1 MLDNHSIADH
11 VVLISCFSVMESAIV
26 LMANSSDKMKDLST
40 LKVQSEFELITEE
53 DLLQLH
59 TTLMEGLL
67 SVVKFLK
74 TLSQEPRHGK
84 SDEQLELQSNPLL
97 TPAVRLV
104 GAWLAEDS
112 LSLTSEVYSLIPYL
126 LRQCDNGEEGDE
138 LIKFLLP
145 GFGHLVTEEKM
156 YKLLLENGLVRILLK
171 YTNSLIKRSV

>member
-1 MLDNHSIADH
+1 
-11 VVLISCFSVMESAIV
+11 MENAIV
-26 LMANSSDKMKDLST
+26 LMANSSDKMKDTNT
-40 LKVQSEFELITEE
+40 LEAQSGFELITEE
-53 DLLQLH
+53 DLLQIH
-59 TTLMEGLL
+59 TALMEGLL
-67 SVVKFLK
+67 SVIKFLK
-74 TLSQEPRHGK
+74 TLSQEPPSGR
-84 SDEQLELQSNPLL
+84 SDEQLELQTSPLL

-126 LRQCDNGEEGDE
+126 LRQCDRTEEGDE

-156 YKLLLENGLVRILLK
+156 CKILLENELVRILLK

>member
-1 MLDNHSIADH
+1 
-11 VVLISCFSVMESAIV
+11 MENAIV
-26 LMANSSDKMKDLST
+26 LMANSSDKTKDTNT
-40 LKVQSEFELITEE
+40 LEVQSGFELITEE

-74 TLSQEPRHGK
+74 TLSQEPPPGK
-84 SDEQLELQSNPLL
+84 SDEELELQSNPLL

-112 LSLTSEVYSLIPYL
+112 LSITSEVYSLIPYL
-126 LRQCDNGEEGDE
+126 LRQCDRGEEGEE

-156 YKLLLENGLVRILLK
+156 CKILLENELVRLLLK